1 MSKNIKKMSHF
12 IPLRFRLGI
21 SGETFLQG
29 ETHKRQAKD
38 SIFFSIKPCKKCFLI
53 ETILFENKFL

>member
-38 SIFFSIKPCKKCFLI
+38 SIFLVASRFEATLKT
-53 ETILFENKFL
+53 TISTLDSPI